1 MKKIAKIIK
10 VLGLMCGSVMIS
22 TLAVAD
28 ETGWYGGAS
37 IGQTNAKIDR
47 GRVISQLQGSGFATV
62 SMNDSNRDFGNKFF
76 AGYRV
81 NKNFSLEGGYFD
93 LGRFGFNSITLP
105 VGTLNG
111 NIKIKGVNLDA
122 IGVLPITEQFSVFGR
137 FGLNYAQVRDNFT
150 STGNVVLTNLTPG
163 INKINYK
170 FGSGLQF
177 AFTKALSVRAEVER
191 YRIDD
196 AVGNKGDIDMLSL
209 GLIYRFGVEKPA
221 PAPRMAITE

>member
-1 MKKIAKIIK
+1 MKKIAKIIR
-10 VLGLMCGSVMIS
+10 VLGLICGSVMLS

-37 IGQTNAKIDR
+37 IGQTSAKVDR
-47 GRVISQLQGSGFATV
+47 GRVISQLQGSGFTTV
-62 SMNDSNRDFGNKFF
+62 SMNDSNRDSGNKVF

-81 NKNFSLEGGYFD
+81 SKNFALEGGYFD

-105 VGTLNG
+105 AGTFNG

-122 IGVLPITEQFSVFGR
+122 IGMLSITEQLSVFGR
-137 FGLNYAQVRDNFT
+137 FGLNYAQVRDSFT
-150 STGNVVLTNLTPG
+150 STGGVVLTNLSPG

-170 FGSGLQF
+170 FGSGFQF

-196 AVGNKGDIDMLSL
+196 AVGNKGDIDMFSL
-209 GLIYRFGVEKPA
+209 GMIYRFGVEKTT